1 MLARPITL
9 PPFRIWAAEH
19 GEWWEQATE
28 PYEKEAVE
36 EEGEGMN
43 GGGKKRAEGQTDA
56 PRTPELPWTMSGL
69 HFPSSSASFYRT
81 IFAQRAG

>member
-43 GGGKKRAEGQTDA
+43 GGGGRRGQKDRQTHPA
-56 PRTPELPWTMSGL
+56 PQSCPGP
-69 HFPSSSASFYRT
+69 
-81 IFAQRAG
+81 